1 MIQKEG
7 KRLVTINLTAQQEL
21 VSDIYQR
28 ADIEACGVLIG
39 SLSNNCWSVE
49 RAHPLRNIAH
59 SAVYFEFAPEDLLA
73 VELAYPGQIIGVYHS
88 HPTGYA
94 RASSIDQE
102 NMRHV
107 NQEEDIPWIWLIIC
121 GPFDASTQQEEAHS
135 SLLERRLI
143 AYHHYQEQG
152 LQRIAV
158 HYIATPS
165 LQYPQTDRREK
176 EKPIP
181 PHTS

>member
-7 KRLVTINLTAQQEL
+7 KRHVVLNQAAQQAL
-21 VSDIYQR
+21 VDDVYQR

-73 VELAYPGQIIGVYHS
+73 VELAYPGQIVGVYHS

-94 RASSIDQE
+94 RASSTDRE
-102 NMRHV
+102 NMQRI
-107 NQEEDIPWIWLIIC
+107 NQEEAIPWIWLIIC
-121 GPFDASTQQEEAHS
+121 GPFDS
-135 SLLERRLI
+135 SLEQERSQGMLEQRLI
-143 AYHHYQEQG
+143 AYHHYQEEG
-152 LQRIAV
+152 LQRVAV
-158 HYIATPS
+158 RFALGT
-165 LQYPQTDRREK
+165 L
-176 EKPIP
+176 
-181 PHTS
+181 